1 MPFSYISLSVQI
13 IEETFTTFQK
23 TKNMASVALNKDM
36 NIEVKVRLIGKGSD
50 EPLSGGDFS
59 VRLYDK
65 DIFNDDYLGESVPD
79 EEGIAKFLF
88 SKGDFVRPVNAD
100 TKPDFYF
107 VVYHKGKE
115 IFKSKVMS
123 NLDLSDVEEFIMK
136 EGEVID
142 LGTFLID
149 V

>member
-1 MPFSYISLSVQI
+1 MPSI
-13 IEETFTTFQK
+13 
-23 TKNMASVALNKDM
+23 ALNKEM
-36 NIEVKVRLIGKGSD
+36 NIEVKVRLIQKGDD
-50 EPLSGGDFS
+50 EPVTGSEYS

-65 DIFNDDYLGESVPD
+65 DIFNDDFLGESVPD
-79 EEGIAKFLF
+79 EEGLAKFLF
-88 SKGDFVRPVNAD
+88 SQGDFSKPIKLD
-100 TKPDFYF
+100 KKPDFYF
-107 VVYHKGKE
+107 VVYKNKQQ

-149 V
+149 TH